1 MLMQS
6 QLRWCGHVHRM
17 PDSRIPKQLLYGQL
31 TGSTRSQGGQRK
43 RYKDYLRLTLKS
55 CDISNLTWDST
66 ASDRAKWRRL
76 CHSSLDQFESQR
88 IANLE
93 DRRACRKDPTSA
105 QKSTVG
111 TFSCEHCGRTCT
123 SKIGMF
129 AYRRSCN
136 PSSTTVCQPRA
147 ATSSDVTSTASS
159 TTVLT
164 CSNCGRTCS
173 SRIGMFS
180 HQRVC
185 HR

>member
-1 MLMQS
+1 
-6 QLRWCGHVHRM
+6 M

-31 TGSTRSQGGQRK
+31 TGSTRSQGGQWK
-43 RYKDYLRLTLKS
+43 RCKDYLRLTLQS

-76 CHSSLDQFESQR
+76 CHRSLDKFESRR

-93 DRRACRKDPTSA
+93 DRRARRKDPTSA
-105 QKSTVG
+105 QKSTVE
-111 TFSCEHCGRTCT
+111 TCEHCGRMCT

-129 AYRRSCN
+129 AHQPSCN

-147 ATSSDVTSTASS
+147 ATSSEVTSTASS
-159 TTVLT
+159 KTVLT
-164 CSNCGRTCS
+164 CSNCGRTRS
-173 SRIGMFS
+173 SRIGMFT